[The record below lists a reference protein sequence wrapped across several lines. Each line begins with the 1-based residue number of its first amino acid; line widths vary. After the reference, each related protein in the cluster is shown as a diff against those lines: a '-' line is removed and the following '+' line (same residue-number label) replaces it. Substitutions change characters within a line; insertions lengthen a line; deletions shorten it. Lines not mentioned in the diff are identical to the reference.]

1 MDVKAEIVDTFAEP
15 GDEFFWFRVG
25 SKRQFFQVER
35 SLIEPASPI
44 IASKI
49 KDQVNSAEE
58 NTADLPDIEPST
70 FEVFLTFARSM
81 KSDYTTGRASENEL
95 QLNPSPEL
103 GQLIVL
109 LLDSGQTHSNV
120 RIALRITHLDFRNAF
135 QSAMPVCKQTVTSVQ
150 YQTFPLALSQAVPT
164 PQSMFNNCCLAPGA
178 PALLRTSPEHINE
191 DTNFFRFDVPIL
203 AKEVASTLRSSA
215 SGVIVMVSDVLELAK
230 LCVLGDRYEVPQLKR
245 VAIFALFEELAW
257 CDLWKRPQYVV
268 QLVDY
273 IYDNTADSGFS
284 SQYNTKHILR
294 RMISCYVAFHA
305 RELQSF
311 PAMAAVLC
319 SGREV
324 SSDVFMASTRI
335 SAGGDKE

>member
-109 LLDSGQTHSNV
+109 LLDSGQTHSNSC
-120 RIALRITHLDFRNAF
+120 ALAYGLLHKVSTYN
-135 QSAMPVCKQTVTSVQ
+135 MK
-150 YQTFPLALSQAVPT
+150 
-164 PQSMFNNCCLAPGA
+164 LAPGA